1 MTATTQRNENNVPL
15 YQVVAQSDLLT
26 DDLRRRIAGEI
37 TRIHT
42 KHTGAPAVFVNVLFQ
57 DPPAGRLF
65 TAGESSRTSIIVG
78 NIRAGRELA
87 VRQAMLAELAQ
98 MWTAQTGQS
107 SGELLMAIQEV
118 DPRASMEAGLIM
130 PAPGE
135 EDAWFAEHE
144 DRLRELGLTAP

>member
-1 MTATTQRNENNVPL
+1 MPL
-15 YQVVAQSDLLT
+15 YQVISHKDLLT

-37 TRIHT
+37 TKIHT
-42 KHTGAPAVFVNVLFQ
+42 THTGAPAVFVNVLFQ
-57 DPPAGRLF
+57 DPPAGSLF
-65 TAGESSRTSIIVG
+65 TAGEPSRTTIIVG

-87 VRQAMLAELAQ
+87 VRQAMLRDLAE

-107 SGELLMAIQEV
+107 SGELLMSIQEV
-118 DPRASMEAGLIM
+118 EPSASMEAGLIM

-135 EDAWFAEHE
+135 EDAWFAEHQ

>member
-1 MTATTQRNENNVPL
+1 MPL
-15 YQVVAQSDLLT
+15 YQVVADKDLLT

-37 TRIHT
+37 TRIHVT
-42 KHTGAPAVFVNVLFQ
+42 NTGAPAVFVNVLFQ
-57 DPPAGRLF
+57 DSPAGHLF
-65 TAGESSRTSIIVG
+65 TAGEPSRTTIIVG
-78 NIRAGRELA
+78 NIRAGRDLA
-87 VRQAMLAELAQ
+87 VRQAVLRDLAE

-107 SGELLMAIQEV
+107 GGELLMAIQEV

-135 EDAWFAEHE
+135 EDSWFAEHE

>member
-1 MTATTQRNENNVPL
+1 MPL
-15 YQVVAQSDLLT
+15 YQVIAHNDLLT

-42 KHTGAPAVFVNVLFQ
+42 TNTGAPAVFVNVLFQ
-57 DPPAGRLF
+57 DLPASRLF
-65 TAGESSRTSIIVG
+65 TAGEPSRTSIIVG

-87 VRQAMLAELAQ
+87 VRQAMLRDLAE

-107 SGELLMAIQEV
+107 GGELLMSIQEV

-135 EDAWFAEHE
+135 EDAWFEEHG
-144 DRLRELGLTAP
+144 DRLRELGLTAS

>member
-1 MTATTQRNENNVPL
+1 MPL
-15 YQVVAQSDLLT
+15 YQVIAHQDLLT

-42 KHTGAPAVFVNVLFQ
+42 TNTGAPAVFVNVLFQ
-57 DPPAGRLF
+57 DLAASRLF
-65 TAGESSRTSIIVG
+65 TAGAPSRTTVIVG

-87 VRQAMLAELAQ
+87 VRQAMLRDLAE

-107 SGELLMAIQEV
+107 GGELLMSIQEV
-118 DPRASMEAGLIM
+118 DPSASMEAGLIM
-130 PAPGE
+130 PAAGE

-144 DRLRELGLTAP
+144 DRLRELGLTAS

>member
-1 MTATTQRNENNVPL
+1 MPL
-15 YQVVAQSDLLT
+15 YQVIAREDLLT

-42 KHTGAPAVFVNVLFQ
+42 TNTGAPAVFVNVLFQ
-57 DPPAGRLF
+57 DLLAGRLF
-65 TAGESSRTSIIVG
+65 TAGEPSRTTIIVG

-87 VRQAMLAELAQ
+87 VRQAILRDLAQ
-98 MWTAQTGQS
+98 MWTAQTGQPD
-107 SGELLMAIQEV
+107 GELLMSIQEV

-135 EDAWFAEHE
+135 EEAWFAEHA
-144 DRLRELGLTAP
+144 DRLHELGLTDDSRS

>member
-1 MTATTQRNENNVPL
+1 MPL
-15 YQVVAQSDLLT
+15 YQVMAREDLLS

-42 KHTGAPAVFVNVLFQ
+42 TNTGAPAVFVNVLFQ
-57 DPPAGRLF
+57 DPPAGSLF
-65 TAGESSRTSIIVG
+65 TAGEPSRTTIIVG

-87 VRQAMLAELAQ
+87 VRQAMLRELAE
-98 MWTAQTGQS
+98 MWTTQTGQT
-107 SGELLMAIQEV
+107 SGELLMSIQEV
-118 DPRASMEAGLIM
+118 DPLASMEAGLIM

-135 EDAWFAEHE
+135 EDAWFAEHA

>member
-1 MTATTQRNENNVPL
+1 MPL
-15 YQVVAQSDLLT
+15 YQVIARDELLT

-42 KHTGAPAVFVNVLFQ
+42 TNTGAPAVFVNVLFQ
-57 DPPAGRLF
+57 DLPANRLF
-65 TAGESSRTSIIVG
+65 TAGEQSRTTVIVG

-87 VRQAMLAELAQ
+87 VRQAMLRDLAE
-98 MWTAQTGQS
+98 MWTAETGQS
-107 SGELLMAIQEV
+107 SGELLMSIQEV

-135 EDAWFAEHE
+135 EDAWFSEHA
-144 DRLRELGLTAP
+144 DQLRELGLIAS

>member
-1 MTATTQRNENNVPL
+1 MPL
-15 YQVVAQSDLLT
+15 YQVIAHKDLLT

-42 KHTGAPAVFVNVLFQ
+42 TNTGAPAVFVNVLFQ
-57 DPPAGRLF
+57 DPPAGHLF
-65 TAGESSRTSIIVG
+65 TAGEPSRTTIIVG

-87 VRQAMLAELAQ
+87 VRQAMLRDLAE
-98 MWTAQTGQS
+98 MWTALTGQS
-107 SGELLMAIQEV
+107 GGELLMSIQEV
-118 DPRASMEAGLIM
+118 DPRVSMEAGLIM

-135 EDAWFAEHE
+135 EDAWFAEHA

>member
-1 MTATTQRNENNVPL
+1 MPL
-15 YQVVAQSDLLT
+15 YQVIANKDLLT

-42 KHTGAPAVFVNVLFQ
+42 TNTGAPAVFVNVLFQ
-57 DPPAGRLF
+57 DAPAGHLF
-65 TAGESSRTSIIVG
+65 TAGEPSRTTIIVG

-87 VRQAMLAELAQ
+87 VRQALLRDLAE

-107 SGELLMAIQEV
+107 GGELLMAIQEA
-118 DPRASMEAGLIM
+118 DPRVSMEAGLIM

-135 EDAWFAEHE
+135 EEAWFAEHA
-144 DRLRELGLTAP
+144 DRLSELGLTTP

>member
-1 MTATTQRNENNVPL
+1 MPL
-15 YQVVAQSDLLT
+15 YQVIAHKDLLT
-26 DDLRRRIAGEI
+26 DDLRRSIAGEI

-42 KHTGAPAVFVNVLFQ
+42 ANTGAPAVFVNVLFQ
-57 DPPAGRLF
+57 DPPAGSLF
-65 TAGESSRTSIIVG
+65 TAGEPSRTTIIVG

-87 VRQAMLAELAQ
+87 VRQAMLRELAE

-107 SGELLMAIQEV
+107 SGELLMSIQEV
-118 DPRASMEAGLIM
+118 DPLASMEAGLIM

-135 EDAWFAEHE
+135 EDAWFAEHA